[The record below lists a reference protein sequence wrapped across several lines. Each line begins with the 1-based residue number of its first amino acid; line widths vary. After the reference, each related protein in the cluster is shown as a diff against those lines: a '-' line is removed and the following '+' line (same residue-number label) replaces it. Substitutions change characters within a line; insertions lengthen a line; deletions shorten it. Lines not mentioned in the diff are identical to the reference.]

1 MQPMMTRP
9 FALTRGH
16 STRTAA
22 LAAWDEAGA
31 GGNARHVAAPYRVR
45 WFAFDREEFETDTA
59 AATRLRLY
67 MESVIEEASRKLAME
82 FETPARDIIGQ
93 VCALLGLPREDWER
107 IAHDAA

>member
-31 GGNARHVAAPYRVR
+31 GRNTRHVVAPYRVR
-45 WFAFDREEFETDTA
+45 WFAFDREEFETADTV
-59 AATRLRLY
+59 TRL
-67 MESVIEEASRKLAME
+67 
-82 FETPARDIIGQ
+82 FPA
-93 VCALLGLPREDWER
+93 CAARPQE
-107 IAHDAA
+107 